1 MPIKSLV
8 VTFVQLQVSVSKMA
22 GMKNA
27 GHSWNIQANLAF
39 TGHPENTFE
48 IFKSC
53 HGKKNFGSNLKSYG
67 HTERKPTLTELKKI
81 KLSKINSVKLHDVK

>member
-48 IFKSC
+48 IFKSY
-53 HGKKNFGSNLKSYG
+53 HGKKKFRFQFQKLRAY
-67 HTERKPTLTELKKI
+67 RKKAHTELKKI
-81 KLSKINSVKLHDVK
+81 

>member
-53 HGKKNFGSNLKSYG
+53 HGKKKFRFQFQNFFDTVNCQRKNPSNGMMMEFDAKFRILF
-67 HTERKPTLTELKKI
+67 R
-81 KLSKINSVKLHDVK
+81 